1 LGKFKGQG
9 FSFSYIFWFTIYL
22 VDYFLFQSS
31 YSVFLKEEKMLFILA
46 GIIIFL
52 IVFICIAHLGSKIEQ
67 KITKIMD
74 K

>member
-1 LGKFKGQG
+1 MLPF
-9 FSFSYIFWFTIYL
+9 IF
-22 VDYFLFQSS
+22 
-31 YSVFLKEEKMLFILA
+31 A
-46 GIIIFL
+46 GIVIFL